1 MFYTYYDLSSS
12 TIYHEFIMF
21 RKAIKKP
28 IVSLMVFVFFGAQ
41 IFTLCP
47 VNANAQ
53 SVLVLPSAGTM
64 IQASDAFSPA
74 VIQGITL
81 YPDNP
86 LKLDFIIDKGDAYF
100 EEEEFHDEANRL
112 INYFMASLTV
122 PEDEMWVNLSPYE
135 KERII
140 ADGLVQTELGRD
152 MLAQDYVLKQLTASI
167 MHPDGSIGAEF
178 WKKIYEKAQALYG
191 TTEMPVNT
199 FNKVWIVPEE
209 AVVYVHGT
217 SAFVVESH
225 LKVMLEGDYLALDN
239 NSFNKEI
246 GTDLL
251 KKRDVEKISDVSSAI
266 VRDIILPELERE
278 VNEGENFATL
288 RQMFNSMILAT
299 WYKQNLKNSLL
310 GEAYIDRNK
319 VSGIDIAERGV
330 KEKIYDQYVEA
341 FKKGVYDFVREEYD
355 DATQEIIPRKY
366 FSGGIVGKTPVKD
379 SSILED
385 KEESSSLL
393 DSENKE
399 RVTVEIKVGDRAV
412 SDTSRASDAV
422 TSGNREEYPLRV
434 EGDTGDY
441 TYSLSFVNP
450 KRRRP
455 TMVPNT
461 VEVDRKLTQEER
473 TQRTGD
479 ESFEKVEIDLRRI
492 IHEKFAKFL
501 TRTDYVQNVLGDI
514 DSDVYFQ
521 NIKHIDIEF
530 IRLSERVV
538 FGVKIYTKDGGS
550 EPSEE
555 VIAKVVRKRNQLEA
569 GENEFEF
576 EQIEDQQVSAF
587 EKLKSRG
594 VRFVPRYAKTVDGV
608 YYEEVIKGKSILQYA
623 SNEGLTSEE
632 IEEIAYTWLTI
643 WRHVKDSADPAT
655 SDPKML
661 DLNPGNIMIREGEEL
676 LDSHVVIDIFST
688 SNGNYTPKSLVRD
701 LLRFYVYG
709 GNPAVTVKSKKAKD
723 IEPVLEGIYRGLDY
737 DKDQTIKF
745 FSNIIHSQVVPFR
758 RWNGKG
764 ADPRISDLE
773 IYSAIEQFLTREFD
787 YKESTTALE
796 RYQNKEAFKENQRNE
811 RAITNMRAKLRAENT
826 PENETTR
833 DSPKSDFT
841 DETETPKENP
851 GGIDLDANN
860 MNLRIEGDMFNFEL
874 PDNFEGIDINAEGF
888 LPVIINI
895 SPIFNMPLLL
905 GVADDEEYQPQL
917 SSSLN

>member
-1 MFYTYYDLSSS
+1 MFS
-12 TIYHEFIMF
+12 
-21 RKAIKKP
+21 KAIKKV
-28 IVSLMVFVFFGAQ
+28 IVSLMVFAFLGAQ
-41 IFTLCP
+41 VFPLCP
-47 VNANAQ
+47 VDANAQ
-53 SVLVLPSAGTM
+53 SALVLPSAGAM
-64 IQASDAFSPA
+64 IQTSPPFSPA

-81 YPDNP
+81 YPENP
-86 LKLDFIIDKGDAYF
+86 LKFDFIIDKGDTYF
-100 EEEEFHDEANRL
+100 ESEEFQDEANRL

-135 KERII
+135 KDRII
-140 ADGLVQTELGRD
+140 ADGLIQTELGRD
-152 MLAQDYVLKQLTASI
+152 MLAQDYLLKQITASF
-167 MHPDGSIGAEF
+167 MHPDGSVGAEF

-225 LKVMLEGDYLALDN
+225 LKVMLEGDYMALDN
-239 NSFNKEI
+239 NSFNKKI
-246 GTDLL
+246 GTDQIE
-251 KKRDVEKISDVSSAI
+251 KRDVEKISDVSSAI
-266 VRDIILPELERE
+266 VRDVILPELEKE

-299 WYKQNLKNSLL
+299 WYKQNLKNSLF
-310 GEAYIDRNK
+310 GEAYINRNK
-319 VSGIDIAERGV
+319 VSGIDLAERGV

-366 FSGGIVGKTPVKD
+366 FSGGIVGQKSVKD
-379 SSILED
+379 TSMLGDND
-385 KEESSSLL
+385 KIGSLL
-393 DSENKE
+393 DGENKE
-399 RVTVEIKVGDRAV
+399 KVTVEIKVGDRDV
-412 SDTSRASDAV
+412 SDATRASDAV
-422 TSGNREEYPLRV
+422 VSDNREEYPLRV

-455 TMVPNT
+455 TMVPNAI
-461 VEVDRKLTQEER
+461 EVNRKLTRKELDEYNELSSEEKAKR
-473 TQRTGD
+473 RVDSGI
-479 ESFEKVEIDLRRI
+479 EKVDIDLRRI
-492 IHEKFAKFL
+492 IHEKFEGFL

-521 NIKHIDIEF
+521 DIKHIDIEF

-538 FGVKIYTKDGGS
+538 FNVKIYTKDGGS

-555 VIAKVVRKRNQLEA
+555 FIAKVVRKRNQLEA

-576 EQIEDQQVSAF
+576 EQIADQQVEAF

-608 YYEEVIKGKSILQYA
+608 YYEEVIRGKSILQYA
-623 SNEGLTSEE
+623 ASEGLTTEE

-643 WRHVKDSADPAT
+643 WRHVKDSSDPT
-655 SDPKML
+655 SSDPKML
-661 DLNPGNIMIREGEEL
+661 DLNPGNIMIREGEDL

-688 SNGNYTPKSLVRD
+688 SKGSYNPKSLVRD

-709 GNPAVTVKSKKAKD
+709 GNPAVTVKSKKSND

-737 DKDQTIKF
+737 DRAQTIKF
-745 FSNIIHSQVVPFR
+745 LTSITHSPVVPFR
-758 RWNGKG
+758 QWSGKG
-764 ADPRISDLE
+764 QDPRISDLE
-773 IYSAIEQFLTREFD
+773 FYAVIEQFLKREFG
-787 YKESTTALE
+787 YQETTTALE
-796 RYQNKEAFKENQRNE
+796 RYNNIENFKGNQRKE
-811 RAITNMRAKLRAENT
+811 RAIANMRARAENAT
-826 PENETTR
+826 GENSR
-833 DSPKSDFT
+833 NSSDSIAARG
-841 DETETPKENP
+841 TESPTANP
-851 GGIDLDANN
+851 GGIDLDADN
-860 MNLRIEGDMFNFEL
+860 MNLKVEGNMFNFQL
-874 PDNFEGIDINAEGF
+874 PDDFEGIDINAEGF

-895 SPIFNMPLLL
+895 SPIIDMPLLL
-905 GVADDEEYQPQL
+905 GVAEDEEYQPQL
-917 SSSLN
+917 SYSLN